1 MDTFAC
7 SDLRPYSCGLAC
19 GRALLCGNHTCTVE
33 CHVVEDAPDE
43 VQAGRNCSV
52 CDEGCK
58 KQRPAGCAHPCTR
71 PCHPGDCAP
80 CTQYIKMKCHC
91 GLNPVF
97 VSCHQ
102 WSCEEQR
109 DMLQS
114 CKNRCCKQ
122 LDCGHRCP
130 LDCHP
135 GPCASRSECRK
146 KVTLRCPCKTRKLE
160 GPCNT
165 VGESPKCDDQCAARK
180 ASMEQQPET
189 EGPAK
194 QEPDKHCNTRVLSR
208 SHVAL
213 ALALLV
219 ALAAVGI
226 TYWAAM

>member
-1 MDTFAC
+1 
-7 SDLRPYSCGLAC
+7 
-19 GRALLCGNHTCTVE
+19 
-33 CHVVEDAPDE
+33 
-43 VQAGRNCSV
+43 
-52 CDEGCK
+52 
-58 KQRPAGCAHPCTR
+58 
-71 PCHPGDCAP
+71 
-80 CTQYIKMKCHC
+80 
-91 GLNPVF
+91 
-97 VSCHQ
+97 
-102 WSCEEQR
+102 
-109 DMLQS
+109 MLWPH
-114 CKNRCCKQ
+114 RTQ

-165 VGESPKCDDQCAARK
+165 VGEPPKCDDQCAARK

-194 QEPDKHCNTRVLSR
+194 QEPDEHCNTRALSR

-219 ALAAVGI
+219 AL
-226 TYWAAM
+226 TAME